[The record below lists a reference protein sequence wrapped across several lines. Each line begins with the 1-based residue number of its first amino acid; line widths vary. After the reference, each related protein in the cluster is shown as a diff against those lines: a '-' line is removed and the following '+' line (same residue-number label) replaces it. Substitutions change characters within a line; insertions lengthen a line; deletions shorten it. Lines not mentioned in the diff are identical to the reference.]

1 MAAHKIAT
9 FLRLAASKQPAVHVA
24 DFNDIN
30 WSSQPA
36 ALHHRHG
43 SSIELSEDNTVARR
57 VNPYENLWNV
67 VVMTAEPVSVGTV
80 FQVTVLEKVETWRGS
95 LVSVVMDLRSIPS
108 SKIIVVHDYFTTVHL
123 ETWENMEQNLL
134 SFQQQGSQL
143 DYKGTSM

>member
-24 DFNDIN
+24 DFSDIN
-30 WSSQPA
+30 WSIQPA

-43 SSIELSEDNTVARR
+43 SNIRLSDNNTVAQR
-57 VNPYENLWNV
+57 VNPYENYWNG

-108 SKIIVVHDYFTTVHL
+108 SK
-123 ETWENMEQNLL
+123 
-134 SFQQQGSQL
+134 
-143 DYKGTSM
+143 